1 MFLGVVVKS
10 TGNLYRVKL
19 EDGSTV
25 ECTVRGKLRLKGSK
39 TTNPLTVGD
48 RVNVETSHEGTA
60 VIVDILPRTN
70 YIIRRSTNL
79 SRESHI
85 IAANIDQAILVVTII
100 QPETQTAFIDRY
112 LVTSEAYSI
121 PAILVFN
128 KVDILNAAQ
137 TAMMNQF
144 ISIYEEVGYKCLCTS
159 ATTGYNLDAFRQL
172 LQGKTSL
179 ISGNSG
185 VGKSSLI
192 NAIEPTLQLKTSSI
206 SAAHLK
212 GKHTTTFSEMFE
224 LSFGGYVIDTPGI
237 KGFGI
242 IDIDKKE
249 LYHYFPEIFRLK
261 DKCRFYN
268 CTHVHEPGCA
278 VIEAVESG
286 TISQSRYMSYLSIYF
301 DENSKYR

>member
-128 KVDILNAAQ
+128 KVDI
-137 TAMMNQF
+137 
-144 ISIYEEVGYKCLCTS
+144 
-159 ATTGYNLDAFRQL
+159 
-172 LQGKTSL
+172 
-179 ISGNSG
+179 
-185 VGKSSLI
+185 
-192 NAIEPTLQLKTSSI
+192 
-206 SAAHLK
+206 
-212 GKHTTTFSEMFE
+212 
-224 LSFGGYVIDTPGI
+224 SFLA
-237 KGFGI
+237 
-242 IDIDKKE
+242 E
-249 LYHYFPEIFRLK
+249 AEI
-261 DKCRFYN
+261 
-268 CTHVHEPGCA
+268 
-278 VIEAVESG
+278 
-286 TISQSRYMSYLSIYF
+286 
-301 DENSKYR
+301 